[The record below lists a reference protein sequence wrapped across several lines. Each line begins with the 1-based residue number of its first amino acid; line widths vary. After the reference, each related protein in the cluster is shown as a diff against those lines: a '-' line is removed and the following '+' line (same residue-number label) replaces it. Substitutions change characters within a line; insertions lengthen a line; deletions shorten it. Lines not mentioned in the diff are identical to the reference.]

1 MPDKILI
8 ATFSVWNNKGR
19 TSINGMIEPLLSF
32 FQANSENVDLI
43 DGPHPGSSTVIT
55 RFDKYDKNGLRKKT
69 LSLISVLM
77 FPLLKIIN
85 INGTQILFK
94 LRDFLSVFEFTI
106 RSMTRYDLFIGL
118 ESIYTIAGIL
128 LKKLGA
134 IKTVVY
140 YVSDYIPNRYQQKW
154 LNYLY
159 LYLDRF
165 CCYNADYIWDVS
177 PAMLEA
183 RTKAGL
189 NRKKCAPIILV
200 PNALFPEQISYHPL
214 EKIKPFTLV
223 FAGTFGPENGLP
235 IAILAMKKILNKFPR
250 AKLNILGGG
259 HTPQEELENLAKKYN
274 VEKSI
279 IFHGFIQDAAKL
291 SNIVKESRLGIA
303 PYMSYPNSARWFGDA
318 TKIRL
323 YFGAG
328 LPVITTHVPPLGKE
342 AEKFGAAIVVKDNEE
357 DLANGVIKVF
367 ENDNLYRKMRA
378 QAISFARDNTWHNAY
393 SNALGKM
400 RIN

>member
-32 FQANSENVDLI
+32 FQASGKNVGLI

-55 RFDKYDKNGLRKKT
+55 RFDKYDKNGLKKRYS
-69 LSLISVLM
+69 SLVSILM

-94 LRDFLSVFEFTI
+94 LRDFLSVFEFTV
-106 RSMTRYDLFIGL
+106 RLMTKYELFIGL
-118 ESIYTIAGIL
+118 ESVYTIAGIL

-140 YVSDYIPNRYQQKW
+140 YVSDYIPDRYQQKW
-154 LNYLY
+154 LNKLY

-165 CCYNADYIWDVS
+165 CCYNTDFIWDVS
-177 PAMLEA
+177 PAMLDA
-183 RTKAGL
+183 RIKAGL
-189 NRKKCAPIILV
+189 NREKCAPVILV
-200 PNALFPEQISYHPL
+200 PNALFPEQISFLPL
-214 EKIKPFTLV
+214 EKTKPFSLV

-235 IAILAMKKILNKFPR
+235 LAIKAMKKILIKFPQ

-259 HTPQEELENLAKKYN
+259 HTPQKELENLVKRNN
-274 VEKSI
+274 VEKNV

-291 SNIVKESRLGIA
+291 SSIVKESRLGIA
-303 PYMSYPNSARWFGDA
+303 PYMSYPDSARRYGDA

-328 LPVITTHVPPLGKE
+328 LPVVTTHVPPLGRE
-342 AEKFGAAIVVKDNEE
+342 AEKVGAAIVVKDNEE

-367 ENDNLYRKMRA
+367 QDDNLYKRMRSK
-378 QAISFARDNTWHNAY
+378 AISFARNNTWHNTY
-393 SNALGKM
+393 NDALKKM
-400 RIN
+400 TIN